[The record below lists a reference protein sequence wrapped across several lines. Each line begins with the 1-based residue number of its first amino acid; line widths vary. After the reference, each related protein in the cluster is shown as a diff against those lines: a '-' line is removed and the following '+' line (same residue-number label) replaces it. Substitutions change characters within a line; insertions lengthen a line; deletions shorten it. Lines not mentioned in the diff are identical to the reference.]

1 MNSSSPTVWLRTTF
15 DDLARDPAGGCGDD
29 GAEVRLLDQCLDVD
43 ALDDF
48 IEVYSLEQ
56 AIQVDP
62 VQHVVQIDL
71 VQQRVHVQRGNHK
84 LYHTIGGGL
93 RPLLR
98 ARDQPALRQ
107 KPLLR

>member
-1 MNSSSPTVWLRTTF
+1 MTAPRSVCSTSASTSMRLTISLRS
-15 DDLARDPAGGCGDD
+15 
-29 GAEVRLLDQCLDVD
+29 
-43 ALDDF
+43 
-48 IEVYSLEQ
+48 ISLEQ
-56 AIQVDP
+56 AVQVDP

-107 KPLLR
+107 KPSLR